1 MSSLLSK
8 DSLVCELE
16 EVWIKLP
23 TSQLLDELIK
33 AQADWSVTV
42 LDQYSSDIAGQL

>member
-23 TSQLLDELIK
+23 TLQLLDELIK